1 MRRPTQ
7 HPARSPRGTWT
18 HPYTGIQALAVF
30 YNDGG
35 TPPAGGPSAPA
46 ATFVAPPATPPAPA
60 TGAGAG
66 AGETA
71 EVVLS
76 QDQLS
81 ALAAKEKAQ
90 GERAGA
96 RKALEKFAADNGFT
110 TLEDAQAFIAA
121 ARQAQQDALTE
132 EQKRAAEL
140 DQREQALAAR
150 EAAAAK
156 AQRDADRRSALA
168 GLGATGDDLTDALAL
183 LQATLADNT
192 DPDALTQAAEQL
204 KGRRPELFRTTA
216 PGAPQLPPA
225 PAGAPAG
232 GPPPRA
238 TATKDDVKARA
249 LARAQKMGYARNTAA

>member
-7 HPARSPRGTWT
+7 HSARTPRGTWS
-18 HPYTGIQALAVF
+18 HPYTGIQGLAVF

-35 TPPAGGPSAPA
+35 APTPGSPSNPAAPP
-46 ATFVAPPATPPAPA
+46 ATFVAPPATPPTPA
-60 TGAGAG
+60 ASA
-66 AGETA
+66 ADDEL
-71 EVVLS
+71 VIS

-90 GERAGA
+90 GERSGA
-96 RKALEKFAADNGFT
+96 RKALEKFAADNGFST
-110 TLEDAQAFIAA
+110 VEDAQTFITA
-121 ARQAQQDALTE
+121 ARKAHEDALTE

-140 DQREQALAAR
+140 DRREQELAAR

-183 LQATLADNT
+183 LQAGLADDT
-192 DPDALTQAAEQL
+192 DAVALTAAAEAL
-204 KGRRPELFRTTA
+204 KARRPELFGT
-216 PGAPQLPPA
+216 PQTPATPLLPPA

-232 GPPPRA
+232 GPP
-238 TATKDDVKARA
+238 ARQSGGEKPGSRG
-249 LARAQKMGYARNTAA
+249 LEMARLRGHRTAA